1 MDDVTRPRG
10 DILLV
15 DDHPPSLQV
24 LSAILSKQG
33 HEIRA
38 VVSGKMALL
47 AAHTEPPDLVLLDVK
62 LPDMDGY
69 EVCRQLKSDERL
81 RGVPVIFISS
91 PETSYDKIH
100 AFEVGAVDYIT
111 KPFQIDDVVARVE
124 SQLTLR
130 RIYQQANIV
139 AMIHERERLSR
150 DLHDAVNQTIFSISM
165 ISEMLLY
172 QAKEDAPQFEQG
184 LAQIHQLSRIALS
197 ELRILLFELRP
208 DNLLRS
214 KLSDLFRQLTK
225 TLSIRVNIKVELIL
239 NETVQ
244 LPPNVHLTFYRIAQE
259 ALNNII
265 KHAQAN
271 EIIITLDVNK
281 HTGQLIIQDNGQ
293 GFEADESDTQ
303 GFGLRNM
310 QERAKSINADFIVTS
325 TPQTGTKLT
334 LFWQNMGLDSPSE
347 HDDLKN

>member
-1 MDDVTRPRG
+1 M
-10 DILLV
+10 
-15 DDHPPSLQV
+15 
-24 LSAILSKQG
+24 
-33 HEIRA
+33 
-38 VVSGKMALL
+38 SGKMALL
-47 AAHTEPPDLVLLDVK
+47 AAHTEAPDLVLLDVK

-69 EVCRQLKSDERL
+69 EVCRQMKSDERL

-91 PETSYDKIH
+91 PETTYDKIH
-100 AFEVGAVDYIT
+100 AFEVGAVDYII

-130 RIYQQANIV
+130 RIYEQANII

-172 QAKEDAPQFEQG
+172 QAQGGAPQLEQG
-184 LAQIHQLSRIALS
+184 IAQIHQLSRIALS

-208 DNLLRS
+208 DNLLRA
-214 KLSDLFRQLTK
+214 KLSDLLAQLTK
-225 TLSIRVNIKVELIL
+225 TLSIRVNVKVELHL
-239 NETVQ
+239 NEAVQ
-244 LPPNVHLTFYRIAQE
+244 LPANVHLTFYRIAQE

-265 KHAQAN
+265 KHANAD

-281 HTGQLIIQDNGQ
+281 QQGQLIIQDNGQ
-293 GFEADESDTQ
+293 GFSPEEIESH

-310 QERAKSINADFIVTS
+310 QERAKSINAEFKMS
-325 TPQTGTKLT
+325 SAPQSGTILT
-334 LFWQNMGLDSPSE
+334 LLWHNMGIDES
-347 HDDLKN
+347 

>member
-1 MDDVTRPRG
+1 MDDLQHTHG
-10 DILLV
+10 DILVV

-24 LSAILSKQG
+24 LTAILSKQG
-33 HEIRA
+33 HTIRA
-38 VVSGKMALL
+38 VMSGKMALL
-47 AAHTEPPDLVLLDVK
+47 AAHTETPDLVLLDVK

-69 EVCRQLKSDERL
+69 EVCRQLKTDERL

-91 PETSYDKIH
+91 PETTYDKLH
-100 AFEVGAVDYIT
+100 AFEVGAVDYIA

-130 RIYQQANIV
+130 RIYEQANII

-172 QAKEDAPQFEQG
+172 QAQDGAPQLEQG
-184 LAQIHQLSRIALS
+184 IAQIHQLARIALS

-208 DNLLRS
+208 DNLLRA
-214 KLSDLFRQLTK
+214 KLSDLLAQLTK
-225 TLSIRVNIKVELIL
+225 TLSIRVNVKVELRL

-244 LPPNVHLTFYRIAQE
+244 LPANVHLTFYRIAQE

-265 KHAQAN
+265 KHANAD
-271 EIIITLDVNK
+271 EIIITLEVNK
-281 HTGQLIIQDNGQ
+281 QLGQLILQDNGT
-293 GFEADESDTQ
+293 GFMLTDTESH

-310 QERAKSINADFIVTS
+310 QERAKSINADLTIAS
-325 TPQTGTKLT
+325 APQTGTILT
-334 LFWQNMGLDSPSE
+334 LLWHNMGGEDV
-347 HDDLKN
+347 

>member
-1 MDDVTRPRG
+1 M
-10 DILLV
+10 
-15 DDHPPSLQV
+15 
-24 LSAILSKQG
+24 
-33 HEIRA
+33 
-38 VVSGKMALL
+38 SGKMALL
-47 AAHTEPPDLVLLDVK
+47 AAHTEAPDLVLLDVK

-69 EVCRQLKSDERL
+69 EVCRQMKSDERL

-100 AFEVGAVDYIT
+100 AFEVGAVDYII

-130 RIYQQANIV
+130 RIYEQANII

-172 QAKEDAPQFEQG
+172 QAQGESPQLEQG
-184 LAQIHQLSRIALS
+184 IAQIHQLSRIALS

-208 DNLLRS
+208 DNLLRA
-214 KLSDLFRQLTK
+214 KLSDLLAQLTK
-225 TLSIRVNIKVELIL
+225 TLSIRVNVKVELRL

-244 LPPNVHLTFYRIAQE
+244 LPANVHLTFYRIAQE

-265 KHAQAN
+265 KHANAD

-281 HTGQLIIQDNGQ
+281 QQGQLIIQDNGQ
-293 GFEADESDTQ
+293 GFLPEEIESH

-310 QERAKSINADFIVTS
+310 QERAKSINAEFKMS
-325 TPQTGTKLT
+325 SAPQSGTILT
-334 LFWQNMGLDSPSE
+334 LLWHNMGIE
-347 HDDLKN
+347 EN